1 MYAPVGHTATEQA
14 GSGGLTA
21 TEHRL
26 GNGLRLVLSEDHLN
40 PVAAVCLWYDVGS
53 RYEVKGRTG
62 LAHLFEHLMF
72 QGSAQVKGNGHFEL
86 VQAGGGSL
94 NGTTSFERTNY
105 FETMP
110 AHQLELALWLEADRM
125 GSLLAAL
132 DEESLQNQRDVV
144 KNERRQRYDN
154 VPYGTA
160 FERMTALAYPEGHP
174 YHHIPIGSM
183 ADLDAVTLE
192 DARAFFRANYAPN
205 NAVLAVVGD
214 IDPEQT
220 RRWAERYFGSIPPY
234 DGKVPP
240 RDGALPDIIGA
251 ELRVEIR
258 EEVPLRALMA
268 GYRMPRD
275 GTRECDAAE
284 LALTVLGDGM
294 ASRLYNR
301 LVRRDR
307 TAVTA
312 DFGLVR
318 LAGAPSLGWL
328 DVKASGGAEIPQIEA
343 AVDEEL
349 ARLRAEAPGAEEM
362 ERAQALVERGWLD
375 RLNTV
380 AGRADELCRYA
391 LLFGDPQ
398 LAFTAVS
405 RILDVTAEEVRAVAA
420 ARLRPD
426 NRAVLVYEPVTSE
439 KTACPAWRPGRCSRR
454 ERQTGRSRPV
464 TDAAVTMDFHPQ
476 PAAGQPKPWAFPV
489 PERGALGNGL
499 AVLGCHRPGQ
509 QVAAVQICL
518 DMPLDAEPDRL
529 EGIAAI
535 MMSALAEGTSKHTA
549 EEFAAELERCGA
561 TLDTSTD
568 YQGARVSLEVPVSR
582 LPQALGLLTEALQT
596 PTFPSSEIERLVRNR
611 LDEIPLEMANPGR
624 RAARQ
629 LAQELFPASARLS
642 RPRKGTE
649 DTVARINAADA
660 RAFYQA
666 HVRPGRAT
674 AVVVGDLTGVDLD
687 AVLAGTL
694 GGWTG
699 DAAEPAP
706 MPPVAADAAG
716 RVVIVDRPGAVQTQ
730 LLIGRTGPDRH
741 DRVWPALVLGTY
753 CLGGTLTSRLD
764 RVLREEKG
772 YTYGVRAFQRVLR
785 SPAPP
790 AAGGAAGVSVV
801 AISGSVDTASTGPA
815 LDDVWKVLRT
825 LAAEGLTETERDTA
839 VQNLVG
845 VAPLRYETAAS
856 VAGTLADQVEQHLP
870 DGYQA
875 QLYAR
880 LAETSTAEATAAVI
894 AAFPVNRLLTIL
906 VGDTSQIKAPVKA
919 LGIGDVEVVTG

>member
-14 GSGGLTA
+14 GPGGLTA

-86 VQAGGGSL
+86 VQGAGGSL

-183 ADLDAVTLE
+183 ADLDAVTLD
-192 DARAFFRANYAPN
+192 DARAFFRANYTPD

-220 RRWAERYFGSIPPY
+220 RRWAEKYFGSIPAH

-240 RDGALPDIIGA
+240 RDGTLPDIIGA
-251 ELRVEIR
+251 QLRVEIR
-258 EEVPLRALMA
+258 EEVPARALMA
-268 GYRMPRD
+268 AYRMPRD

-284 LALTVLGDGM
+284 LALTVLGEGTS
-294 ASRLYNR
+294 SRLYNR

-312 DFGLVR
+312 GFGLVR

-349 ARLRAEAPGAEEM
+349 ARLRAEAPGAGEM

-375 RLNTV
+375 RLATV

-439 KTACPAWRPGRCSRR
+439 DTAGPAG
-454 ERQTGRSRPV
+454 
-464 TDAAVTMDFHPQ
+464 
-476 PAAGQPKPWAFPV
+476 GQ
-489 PERGALGNGL
+489 
-499 AVLGCHRPGQ
+499 
-509 QVAAVQICL
+509 
-518 DMPLDAEPDRL
+518 
-529 EGIAAI
+529 
-535 MMSALAEGTSKHTA
+535 
-549 EEFAAELERCGA
+549 
-561 TLDTSTD
+561 
-568 YQGARVSLEVPVSR
+568 
-582 LPQALGLLTEALQT
+582 
-596 PTFPSSEIERLVRNR
+596 
-611 LDEIPLEMANPGR
+611 
-624 RAARQ
+624 
-629 LAQELFPASARLS
+629 ASA
-642 RPRKGTE
+642 
-649 DTVARINAADA
+649 ADENDK
-660 RAFYQA
+660 RD
-666 HVRPGRAT
+666 G
-674 AVVVGDLTGVDLD
+674 
-687 AVLAGTL
+687 
-694 GGWTG
+694 
-699 DAAEPAP
+699 
-706 MPPVAADAAG
+706 AG
-716 RVVIVDRPGAVQTQ
+716 R
-730 LLIGRTGPDRH
+730 
-741 DRVWPALVLGTY
+741 
-753 CLGGTLTSRLD
+753 
-764 RVLREEKG
+764 
-772 YTYGVRAFQRVLR
+772 
-785 SPAPP
+785 
-790 AAGGAAGVSVV
+790 
-801 AISGSVDTASTGPA
+801 
-815 LDDVWKVLRT
+815 
-825 LAAEGLTETERDTA
+825 
-839 VQNLVG
+839 
-845 VAPLRYETAAS
+845 
-856 VAGTLADQVEQHLP
+856 
-870 DGYQA
+870 
-875 QLYAR
+875 
-880 LAETSTAEATAAVI
+880 
-894 AAFPVNRLLTIL
+894 
-906 VGDTSQIKAPVKA
+906 
-919 LGIGDVEVVTG
+919 